1 MLFRSDVDAPDLIAV
16 LQEGG
21 INIEKEEDVDIYL
34 EDKYDE
40 VVETL
45 EEDSDVQTVWA
56 EEISNRWNS
65 APSAA
70 ENPQDLRVKNDDW
83 WLDEEAFKTADS
95 DNANPFESL
104 NEKN

>member
-1 MLFRSDVDAPDLIAV
+1 MEGFYHLPVNISSNNFLRDGKLKSKAACGASYILDETLAAQRNVQDVDAPDLIAV

-56 EEISNRWNS
+56 EEMAGRGG
-65 APSAA
+65 
-70 ENPQDLRVKNDDW
+70 
-83 WLDEEAFKTADS
+83 F
-95 DNANPFESL
+95 
-104 NEKN
+104 